1 MSLATRCPA
10 CGTVFRVVLDQLR
23 ISEGWVR
30 CGRCNGVFDA
40 AEVLF
45 DIDQGTPVQLD
56 LSPALDADPKD
67 DDQPAPARQSA
78 APATTA
84 TTATAARAAPPEA
97 ADPSDPADPADP
109 PWTITDWVEP
119 APGQPLLAPPAT
131 GSPAQH
137 RLATRIEPGF
147 TAASR
152 PPPSASCQAFDRPLL
167 HKPSVDDDDEI
178 TISDAD
184 TQPGQDMA
192 GPYSDGPPGAAP
204 ALAHGVL
211 VHGVLAHGVLAD
223 SPLAAATPGFLR
235 AAERAARW
243 RRPLVRLGLAAAVG
257 LLALAAGLQSALLG
271 RDALAAQLP
280 ASAPALRAL
289 CRLLACQVQAPRRID
304 ALTVD
309 SSALGRLDGTGRY
322 RLQVVLHN
330 HANIPVMAPALE
342 LSLTDGQG
350 KLALRRVLGLA
361 ELGGPAAA
369 LAAGQTVTLHANLS
383 TGEQRIDGYSVELF
397 YP

>member
-56 LSPALDADPKD
+56 LSPAPDADPKD
-67 DDQPAPARQSA
+67 DDPPAPARRA
-78 APATTA
+78 ATA
-84 TTATAARAAPPEA
+84 TATAARAAPPEA
-97 ADPSDPADPADP
+97 TDPSDPADP

-119 APGQPLLAPPAT
+119 APGQPLPAPPAT

-137 RLATRIEPGF
+137 GLATRIEPRF
-147 TAASR
+147 TDASR
-152 PPPSASCQAFDRPLL
+152 PPPSASGQAFDRPLL
-167 HKPSVDDDDEI
+167 HKPSVDDDDAEI

-184 TQPGQDMA
+184 TQPGQDLA

-204 ALAHGVL
+204 ALAHDG
-211 VHGVLAHGVLAD
+211 LADTALAD
-223 SPLAAATPGFLR
+223 SPLAADTPGFLR

-257 LLALAAGLQSALLG
+257 LLALAAGLQAALLG

-330 HANIPVMAPALE
+330 RANIPVMAPALE
-342 LSLTDGQG
+342 LSLTDSQG